1 MLNARLGEDERDPEG
16 DHGDGID
23 ACLAVAQAREV
34 ALRRD
39 IARET
44 HAKLEWQHEHLLF
57 LCGRVSHCQD
67 YQR

>member
-1 MLNARLGEDERDPEG
+1 MLNAHLGEDERDPEG

-34 ALRRD
+34 APRRD

-44 HAKLEWQHEHLLF
+44 HAKLNRQHEQLLF
-57 LCGRVSHCQD
+57 LCGWASHCRG
-67 YQR
+67 YRR